1 MQNSQNSEKNI
12 QLDRDLMLECL
23 KEVAKEYH
31 KQFKGAFLLSNK

>member
-1 MQNSQNSEKNI
+1 MPSENDI
-12 QLDRDLMLECL
+12 QLDRELMLTCL